1 MKKNGKFW
9 WEMIP
14 QCRVGD
20 LVRNKNRRKKHSDRL
35 FLVIKVNP
43 KVPCRVHPVQHV
55 LCADGH
61 GLERWYSASTLE
73 VINAHNN

>member
-1 MKKNGKFW
+1 MKTNGKFW
-9 WEMIP
+9 WEQIP

-20 LVRNKNRRKKHSDRL
+20 LVRYKKPRKTNRHRL

-61 GLERWYSASTLE
+61 GLEKWYSASTLE
-73 VINAHNN
+73 VIS